1 MNIALWIVAGL
12 LAAVYLAA
20 GSVKLLKSKDELA
33 ERMTWTKSV
42 SAQAVRGVG
51 AIEVLGALGVVLP
64 GIFRVATVLVPAA
77 AVGLALVQVGAL
89 VTNLTHDEAKHV
101 PLNVVL
107 IALAVFVAWG
117 RIGPHPF

>member
-20 GSVKLLKSKDELA
+20 GSVKLLRPKEELV
-33 ERMTWTKSV
+33 EQMKWTKDV
-42 SAQAVRGVG
+42 SARTVHGVG

-64 GIFRVATVLVPAA
+64 GALRVATALVPLA
-77 AVGLALVQVGAL
+77 AVGLALVQVGAAI
-89 VTNLTHDEAKHV
+89 TNLRHDEANHV
-101 PLNVVL
+101 ALNVVL

-117 RIGPHPF
+117 RFGPHPF